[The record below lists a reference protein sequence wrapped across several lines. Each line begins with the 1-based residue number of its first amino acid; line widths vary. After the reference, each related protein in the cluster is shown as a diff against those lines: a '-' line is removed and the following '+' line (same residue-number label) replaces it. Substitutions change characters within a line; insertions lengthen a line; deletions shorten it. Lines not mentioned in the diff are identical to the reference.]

1 MRFRRCARWFI
12 TVPVLVAASGSSATC
27 CVHPVRAALIPVSVF
42 PVPGSRYNRPE
53 TQIAFRGVSPDAIGA
68 VRVVG
73 SRSGIH
79 SGRVEADSDG
89 EGASFMPY
97 HPFAKG
103 ETVTVT
109 TGLDVLGANGGRF
122 TFAIAQIVPLIPNG
136 TLSDI
141 PGASPHGVMHFRSEP
156 GLEPASLTVTDDAA
170 PASEGDI
177 FLAPQNGPI
186 QNGPMILDSA
196 GQLVWFLPLPVA
208 KNVFVN
214 DFRVQNLYGQ
224 PVLTWWQGF
233 RNAGF
238 GQSRGVGVIVNSH
251 YQQIATVRAAN
262 GLDAGSHEFLV
273 TPDGDAYITASSPVR
288 LPGRR
293 VPTIDS
299 VVQEIDIRTGL
310 VLFEWHALDHVPL
323 SASVTSEGS
332 WFDPYHV
339 NSISVSTDGNL
350 LVSMRNTSAV
360 YEIDHET
367 GRVLWTLGGKDSS
380 FAMGPGTE
388 TYLQHDVV
396 AQPDGTLT
404 LFDNGGGLPFLHPQS
419 RAMQERLDLNTM
431 TATLIS
437 ECDHSPGLRT
447 VVEGGMQL
455 LPDGDAVVGWGSEPY
470 FSECNPAGQQ
480 IFDAHFNEPIDSYRA
495 YRFPWNA
502 QPWTPPALAVSVSAR
517 GMTSLYVSWN
527 GATGVSAWQVLGG
540 PTARALRPVET
551 APKTGFET
559 VISVHTPDRFF
570 AAKALDA
577 DGDVLS
583 TSRVIAT
590 DHRERRGRIRTMST
604 ARAMHARASGR
615 LRA

>member
-1 MRFRRCARWFI
+1 
-12 TVPVLVAASGSSATC
+12 
-27 CVHPVRAALIPVSVF
+27 
-42 PVPGSRYNRPE
+42 
-53 TQIAFRGVSPDAIGA
+53 
-68 VRVVG
+68 
-73 SRSGIH
+73 
-79 SGRVEADSDG
+79 
-89 EGASFMPY
+89 MPNQ
-97 HPFAKG
+97 PFAQG

-109 TGLDVLGANGGRF
+109 TGLDVIGASGGRF
-122 TFAIAQIVPLIPNG
+122 TFAIAHIVPLIPNG

-141 PGASPHGVMHFRSEP
+141 PRALPHGVMHFRSEP

-208 KNVFVN
+208 TNVFVN

-251 YQQIATVRAAN
+251 YQQIATVRAAD
-262 GLDAGSHEFLV
+262 GLDAGSHELLI

-299 VVQEIDIRTGL
+299 VVQEIDIKTGL

-339 NSISVSTDGNL
+339 NSISVGADGNL

-360 YEIDHET
+360 YDIDHQT

-388 TYLQHDVV
+388 TYLQHDAV

-419 RAMQERLDLNTM
+419 RAIQERLDLRTM
-431 TATLIS
+431 TATLIG
-437 ECDHSPGLRT
+437 ECDHSPSLRT

-455 LPDGDAVVGWGSEPY
+455 LGDGDAMVGWGSEPY
-470 FSECNPAGQQ
+470 FSECDPAGKQ

-502 QPWTPPALAVSVSAR
+502 QPWTAPALAVSASAG
-517 GMTSLYVSWN
+517 GMTSLYMSWN
-527 GATGVSAWQVLGG
+527 GATDVSEWQVLGG
-540 PTARALRPVET
+540 VTSRALRPVET
-551 APKTGFET
+551 TPDTGFET
-559 VISVHTPDRFF
+559 AVAVHTADRYFS
-570 AAKALDA
+570 ARALDE
-577 DGDVLS
+577 DGNVLS
-583 TSRVIAT
+583 TSRVIAVN
-590 DHRERRGRIRTMST
+590 HRGRQRSIRMMKNSRALPVRP
-604 ARAMHARASGR
+604 ARKARV
-615 LRA
+615 